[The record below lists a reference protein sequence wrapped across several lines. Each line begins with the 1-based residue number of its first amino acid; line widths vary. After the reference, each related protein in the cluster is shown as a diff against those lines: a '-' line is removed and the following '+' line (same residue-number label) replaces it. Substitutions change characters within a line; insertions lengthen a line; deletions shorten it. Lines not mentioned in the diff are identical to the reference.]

1 VQGAPDKIE
10 KCIEAQEAA
19 PTKRGRGKKAAVS
32 IVDFEEETVEEVKEA
47 KKRVAVARK
56 KVEVKNKSAV
66 LEEVAAPAEVTGTI
80 ESLVTVPAEI
90 DTKEKRGRGRQA
102 SSKDG
107 TENPAK
113 TSEEPLPDDEI
124 ESSLPELSPQLP
136 MDEKRKHEEEWQDFV
151 KNDKFTTQE
160 FLSYIAQWRDCAG
173 KTEPWF
179 QRMKVI
185 YLNLE
190 ELKLER
196 DALKE
201 KVESLD
207 QLAIERTEI
216 INMYIKEL
224 VIEDKNLE
232 ANVLYNHQERRV
244 LEKSFMS
251 RNSAPVPSRSTLEV
265 FIGAWKSN

>member
-1 VQGAPDKIE
+1 LAQFFTPKGYHEEMKNSETNKGPPTEMLPVPDSTFALPKKNVGKAIKTNKGKDFAADKDDEETTTVKKAPE
-10 KCIEAQEAA
+10 VRPAQEAA
-19 PTKRGRGKKAAVS
+19 PAKRGRGKKAAVS

-179 QRMKVI
+179 QR
-185 YLNLE
+185 
-190 ELKLER
+190 
-196 DALKE
+196 
-201 KVESLD
+201 SLGFN
-207 QLAIERTEI
+207 E
-216 INMYIKEL
+216 
-224 VIEDKNLE
+224 
-232 ANVLYNHQERRV
+232 
-244 LEKSFMS
+244 
-251 RNSAPVPSRSTLEV
+251 
-265 FIGAWKSN
+265 